1 MLGDYITFRYIL
13 FILFITYVLITFV
26 ASGAEAGA
34 VRIVITVSAL
44 IGDTLFFILDLGLTV
59 ILHSMKE
66 DREVILHRIRK
77 DKETGTEQQ

>member
-34 VRIVITVSAL
+34 VRIVINVSAL
-44 IGDTLFFILDLGLTV
+44 IGDTLFFILDLGLTL

-77 DKETGTEQQ
+77 DKESGTEQQ

>member
-26 ASGAEAGA
+26 APGAEAGA

-44 IGDTLFFILDLGLTV
+44 IGDTLFFILDLGLTI

-66 DREVILHRIRK
+66 DREVILHSIRK